1 MELYTLVR
9 VIHRRLKW
17 LVFVV
22 NVLILIVLSFF
33 PELLPLLDK
42 FRFLGLIDSSLRFLI
57 LRDRVRTDAISSAY
71 KVLMVSNDVRNCEA
85 ASLVLIME

>member
-9 VIHRRLKW
+9 VIHSRLKR
-17 LVFVV
+17 LFFFV
-22 NVLILIVLSFF
+22 NVFILFAISFYPDF
-33 PELLPLLDK
+33 LPLLDK
-42 FRFLGLIDSSLRFLI
+42 FRFLGLIDSHRFLI
-57 LRDRVRTDAISSAY
+57 LRYRVRTDAISSAY

>member
-22 NVLILIVLSFF
+22 NVLILFVLSFF

-42 FRFLGLIDSSLRFLI
+42 FRFLGLIDSLVSRI
-57 LRDRVRTDAISSAY
+57 LRHLVRTDAVFPAY